1 MHLRKKGL
9 RQRFTAL
16 LLAFCC
22 FALTLCAP
30 ASAGAAKVSSGGPI
44 SSGAS
49 AAAAKV
55 SSGGPISSGASA
67 SAGVAKVSPGG
78 PISSGASAAA
88 AKVSSGEAIAAEYF
102 DGILSYLAAA
112 DNRSSAD
119 PQVILDEG
127 CDPASRLDLWY
138 IFALAQHDA
147 YDFRATARA
156 TRDSLLFL
164 SSPLQGTTLQKYALV
179 SLAIGDDL
187 SPYDPSL
194 LAESVGSQGIMSL
207 VFGLHLQN
215 NGASLG
221 AVTPQDTVRRI
232 LSLRLKDGGWA
243 ITGEFGDVDVTS
255 MVVQALAPY
264 CRSAAGAS
272 DTEAAAAVG
281 DAIALLS
288 SRQNADGGFTS
299 YGAANCESCVQ
310 VLVALSSVGIDADS
324 DERFIKN
331 GNSVFDAIASYRMPD
346 GSFRHIQ
353 SGETNRTA
361 TQQVFYGCVA
371 YLRFREGRPS
381 LYELD
386 AVREGRG
393 LAPTGAPVA
402 TLSPSAA
409 PTASLTPSGNE
420 SGDKKQGTPGTDTSG
435 GTPPYRVY
443 GTAILAMLTVFA
455 IALLSLRKSLTKRNI
470 ILVSVVSAVLL
481 LLLWVVRIQTPEE
494 YYASI
499 KVSEEDAAGA
509 VTLSIRCD
517 TVAGENGLPSDGVL
531 LAPVRVPFKEGDTVY
546 TALVIAAADAGLP
559 LDTTV
564 ASGGYI
570 RGIGTLREFDFGSL
584 SGWMYYVN
592 GEAPSESCNSR
603 RLSDGD
609 VIEWRYTRDLGADT
623 E

>member
-30 ASAGAAKVSSGGPI
+30 ASAG
-44 SSGAS
+44 
-49 AAAAKV
+49 AAKV

>member
-1 MHLRKKGL
+1 M
-9 RQRFTAL
+9 
-16 LLAFCC
+16 
-22 FALTLCAP
+22 
-30 ASAGAAKVSSGGPI
+30 
-44 SSGAS
+44 
-49 AAAAKV
+49 
-55 SSGGPISSGASA
+55 
-67 SAGVAKVSPGG
+67 
-78 PISSGASAAA
+78 
-88 AKVSSGEAIAAEYF
+88 
-102 DGILSYLAAA
+102 
-112 DNRSSAD
+112 
-119 PQVILDEG
+119 ILDEG

>member
-1 MHLRKKGL
+1 MNRTNQRKIHLHVKSL
-9 RQRFTAL
+9 RQRFAAL

-44 SSGAS
+44 F
-49 AAAAKV
+49 
-55 SSGGPISSGASA
+55 
-67 SAGVAKVSPGG
+67 
-78 PISSGASAAA
+78 SGASAAA

-112 DNRSSAD
+112 DKRSSAD

-207 VFGLHLQN
+207 VFGLHLLN
-215 NGASLG
+215 NGASLSSH
-221 AVTPQDTVRRI
+221 TPQETVRRI
-232 LSLRLKDGGWA
+232 LALRLADGGWA

-264 CRSAAGAS
+264 CRSAAGSS
-272 DTEAAAAVG
+272 DAEAAAAIDG
-281 DAIALLS
+281 AIALLS

-299 YGAANCESCVQ
+299 YGSANCESCVQ
-310 VLVALSSVGIDADS
+310 VLVALSSVGIDASS
-324 DERFIKN
+324 DARFLKN
-331 GNSVFDAIASYRMPD
+331 GKSVFDAIASYRMPD

-371 YLRFREGRPS
+371 YLRFLSGRPS

-393 LAPTGAPVA
+393 LVPTGAPSATVTPVA
-402 TLSPSAA
+402 ALTPTAAVASPTAA
-409 PTASLTPSGNE
+409 PAVSPAVPAKTGANGSGI
-420 SGDKKQGTPGTDTSG
+420 
-435 GTPPYRVY
+435 PPYRLI
-443 GTAILAMLTVFA
+443 GTGVIIFLCGIAFA
-455 IALLSLRKSLTKRNI
+455 VLGAKKRLTKRND
-470 ILVSVVSAVLL
+470 LLAAFSAIVLL
-481 LLLWVVRIQTPEE
+481 VLLWIVKIQTPSQ
-494 YYASI
+494 YYAELG
-499 KVSEEDAAGA
+499 VSEEEAAGV
-509 VTLSIRCD
+509 VTLSVRCD
-517 TVAGENGLPSDGVL
+517 TVAGENGLPADGVI
-531 LAPVRVPFKEGDTVY
+531 LAPVRVPFREGDTVY
-546 TALVIAAADAGLP
+546 NALTVAAASAGLP
-559 LDTTV
+559 LDVGGLGT
-564 ASGGYI
+564 GGYI

-603 RLSDGD
+603 RLADGD

>member
-16 LLAFCC
+16 LLVFCC

-30 ASAGAAKVSSGGPI
+30 ASAG
-44 SSGAS
+44 
-49 AAAAKV
+49 
-55 SSGGPISSGASA
+55 
-67 SAGVAKVSPGG
+67 
-78 PISSGASAAA
+78 A

-112 DNRSSAD
+112 DKRSPAD

-281 DAIALLS
+281 DAITLLS

-393 LAPTGAPVA
+393 LAPTGAPVVSL
-402 TLSPSAA
+402 TPSAA
-409 PTASLTPSGNE
+409 PTVSLTPSGND
-420 SGDKKQGTPGTDTSG
+420 SGDKKQGTPDTDTSK

-443 GTAILAMLTVFA
+443 GTAILALW
-455 IALLSLRKSLTKRNI
+455 LYLSATRET
-470 ILVSVVSAVLL
+470 A
-481 LLLWVVRIQTPEE
+481 
-494 YYASI
+494 
-499 KVSEEDAAGA
+499 
-509 VTLSIRCD
+509 
-517 TVAGENGLPSDGVL
+517 LPSVSPVL
-531 LAPVRVPFKEGDTVY
+531 
-546 TALVIAAADAGLP
+546 IA
-559 LDTTV
+559 V
-564 ASGGYI
+564 SRSWASLCI
-570 RGIGTLREFDFGSL
+570 CVL
-584 SGWMYYVN
+584 
-592 GEAPSESCNSR
+592 
-603 RLSDGD
+603 
-609 VIEWRYTRDLGADT
+609 
-623 E
+623 

>member
-30 ASAGAAKVSSGGPI
+30 ASAGA
-44 SSGAS
+44 
-49 AAAAKV
+49 
-55 SSGGPISSGASA
+55 
-67 SAGVAKVSPGG
+67 AKVSPGG

-112 DNRSSAD
+112 DKRSSAD

-215 NGASLG
+215 NGAALG

-299 YGAANCESCVQ
+299 YGSANCESCVQ

-371 YLRFREGRPS
+371 YLRFRKGRPS

-393 LAPTGAPVA
+393 LAPTGAPLVSL
-402 TLSPSAA
+402 TPSAA
-409 PTASLTPSGNE
+409 PTVSLTPSAPENSPSPSVSPAVSPSGTARSGN
-420 SGDKKQGTPGTDTSG
+420 GTGI
-435 GTPPYRVY
+435 PPYRLI
-443 GTAILAMLTVFA
+443 GTAAILLLCWAAFA
-455 IALLSLRKSLTKRNI
+455 VLAAKKRLTKRNA
-470 ILVSVVSAVLL
+470 LLATFSAVVLL
-481 LLLWVVRIQTPEE
+481 ALLWFVKVQTPSE
-494 YYASI
+494 YYADLG
-499 KVSEEDAAGA
+499 VSEEDAAGV

-517 TVAGENGLPSDGVL
+517 TVAGENGLPADGVIL
-531 LAPVRVPFKEGDTVY
+531 TPMRVPFREGDTVY
-546 TALVIAAADAGLP
+546 NVLIVAAASAGLP
-559 LDTTV
+559 LDVGGLGT
-564 ASGGYI
+564 GGYI